1 VRIEDYVHDYNSV
14 ERFKATYQF
23 DIYPMVDKEQW
34 HEVDLGFVMVPPKLE
49 RHVGRPRVCRIKG
62 SGEAGKR
69 GPYQCKRCFQFSHIE
84 KTCREPPDELGDELP
99 PPPKA
104 RYIFNLFCLLF
115 CFLFP
120 FWLHDYISTSHLR
133 VLRTY
138 LYYRLTLAMEFVAPK
153 FMLATQ
159 TPMK

>member
-62 SGEAGKR
+62 SGVRLEKEALINASDASSLAILKR
-69 GPYQCKRCFQFSHIE
+69 PVVSPLMNWVMNYHHRLRQGTFSTYFACCFVSFSPFGYMIISLLVI
-84 KTCREPPDELGDELP
+84 CACC
-99 PPPKA
+99 A
-104 RYIFNLFCLLF
+104 RIYI
-115 CFLFP
+115 
-120 FWLHDYISTSHLR
+120 TG
-133 VLRTY
+133 
-138 LYYRLTLAMEFVAPK
+138 
-153 FMLATQ
+153 
-159 TPMK
+159 